1 MIVKSLCLLST
12 DFGMPPPNLL
22 RPFHERFAH
31 AIMLCRKTFALDPSL
46 AIPHV
51 HLGVKAMYL
60 DDDWDTAGE

>member
-1 MIVKSLCLLST
+1 
-12 DFGMPPPNLL
+12 
-22 RPFHERFAH
+22 
-31 AIMLCRKTFALDPSL
+31 MLCRKTFALDPSL